1 MTRFI
6 YTVIYNL
13 QKTQESFDYA
23 FEIWNKSVKEHQLTQ
38 SMNFL
43 SVGAINLGHAKTALD
58 ILPLPDKHF
67 ASTNVRLL
75 ALSECGQFTE
85 IIHIMKDKISPEN
98 KFYFKISEE
107 VVR

>member
-13 QKTQESFDYA
+13 QKTQESFDFA

-38 SMNFL
+38 SINFL
-43 SVGAINLGHAKTALD
+43 SMSAINLGHAKTALD
-58 ILPLPDKHF
+58 ILPLQDKHF
-67 ASTNVRLL
+67 ASSNVRLL

-85 IIHIMKDKISPEN
+85 IIHLMTDKISTEN
-98 KFYFKISEE
+98 QFYFKISEE